1 MRQGESKDLRL
12 SLANL
17 KFAALAAH
25 AQIRDTSYTGEQLS
39 KCEAAMRKS
48 AVVMCAFLA
57 AFSVP
62 LLHADLAAIHANALP
77 QETAVLAALDDARQ
91 LEPYSRSFTADPQWN
106 FPLAKSEVAARLGKD
121 LGFLQLAAKNH
132 PDNAELLL
140 LTGLVAHYAYNVDV
154 EGSFETA
161 MNMLDQAHKLASAD
175 VRPSWFRAM
184 LQCQTMHPDTGANEF
199 LSIET
204 GHAWDQLPAAFWG
217 DYMECAAI
225 TNMPAHALRAA
236 SHIEK
241 LHGPQSQMTA
251 FLVGAEKKR
260 FEPYDPAK
268 KYQPKEVWEGE
279 KAGDE
284 VIFTSTMCGVRLHAH
299 GDWGVENLEL
309 GNGSCVANFSAGP
322 YKGTAHDLHP
332 SVLLLV
338 QRPKEGE
345 SLEEYSMKFQ
355 KDGTFEPDPALHCP
369 VAHCIA
375 LMGVQPGMYKRDG
388 DGHGRLVI
396 FERDEP
402 EFPGLIF
409 ESPQGPPQPKAGAG
423 PVAYHPNQIQQRIPG
438 KLYYVVLLDAAASI
452 EEPALKDYDFFL
464 QNLTVE

>member
-1 MRQGESKDLRL
+1 
-12 SLANL
+12 
-17 KFAALAAH
+17 
-25 AQIRDTSYTGEQLS
+25 
-39 KCEAAMRKS
+39 MRKS

-236 SHIEK
+236 SYIEK

-251 FLVGAEKKR
+251 FLIGAEKKR

-268 KYQPKEVWEGE
+268 EYSPKEVW
-279 KAGDE
+279 AGQNAGADT
-284 VIFTSTMCGVRLHAH
+284 VFTSTMCGVRLRVH
-299 GDWGVENLEL
+299 GDWEANQLAL
-309 GNGSCVANFSAGP
+309 SNGTCVAYFSTES
-322 YKGTAHDLHP
+322 YKAVTKNLRP
-332 SVLLLV
+332 SVLVLTR
-338 QRPKEGE
+338 QPKEGE
-345 SLEEYSMKFQ
+345 SLQDFAKKFMA
-355 KDGTFEPDPALHCP
+355 DGTFLPDAALKCPAQD
-369 VAHCIA
+369 CIA
-375 LMGVQPGMYKRDG
+375 MKGIQQGMYKADG
-388 DGHGRLVI
+388 DGHGRVVI

-402 EFPGLIF
+402 GFPGLIF
-409 ESPQGPPQPKAGAG
+409 ESPQGPPQPAAGAG

-438 KLYYVVLLDAAASI
+438 KLYYLVLLDTASSI
-452 EEPALKDYDFFL
+452 EEPALKDFDFFL